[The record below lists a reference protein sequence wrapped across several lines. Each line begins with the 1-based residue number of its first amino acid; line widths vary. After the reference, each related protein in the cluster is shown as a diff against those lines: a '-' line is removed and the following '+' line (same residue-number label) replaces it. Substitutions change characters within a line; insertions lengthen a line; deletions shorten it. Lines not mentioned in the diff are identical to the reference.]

1 MSIFLINRFSFAS
14 SSIEGSELPPSGHFP
29 VCDSTS
35 SLGSS
40 LRYSIVPDLRDV
52 EWIFFGSQNC
62 IFIPP
67 RSTRYQSQHPTG
79 RRDKRE
85 INIHRNRPPIAARPV
100 NLAAES
106 DFLLSSWD
114 LECFRQSYLKRE
126 VEMCVCVV
134 LCG

>member
-1 MSIFLINRFSFAS
+1 MFNECLFFRLAELHLFSPKS
-14 SSIEGSELPPSGHFP
+14 K
-29 VCDSTS
+29 
-35 SLGSS
+35 
-40 LRYSIVPDLRDV
+40 
-52 EWIFFGSQNC
+52 
-62 IFIPP
+62 
-67 RSTRYQSQHPTG
+67 RYQSRYPTG

>member
-1 MSIFLINRFSFAS
+1 MSIFLINRFSFVS
-14 SSIEGSELPPSGHFP
+14 SSIEVSELPPSGHFP

-40 LRYSIVPDLRDV
+40 LQYSIVPDLRDV

-62 IFIPP
+62 IFIPL
-67 RSTRYQSQHPTG
+67 RSTRYQSRHPTS

-85 INIHRNRPPIAARPV
+85 INIRRNRLIAARPV

-126 VEMCVCVV
+126 VKMCVCVV
-134 LCG
+134 LRG